1 MNWTYSGRPG
11 YDLHDALAWCCKQ
24 GEITNY
30 LEVKAALDLFL
41 KGVTNCEVIEEAA
54 GIQRNCTVLRKTRP

>member
-11 YDLHDALAWCCKQ
+11 YDLHDALA
-24 GEITNY
+24 
-30 LEVKAALDLFL
+30 
-41 KGVTNCEVIEEAA
+41 CEVIEEAA